1 MCLLLILLREGLVG
15 FVGSRRGEGCTG
27 WTGRGVVGARRGEA
41 RSGFRGSQAPC
52 KVCTIGTISIL
63 SVCVYLKITEFD
75 YPGFCLEVRIQ
86 ISLFGSSRYVNPDPS
101 PSCEVRGAENF

>member
-41 RSGFRGSQAPC
+41 RSGRSVTGRSS
-52 KVCTIGTISIL
+52 IG
-63 SVCVYLKITEFD
+63 
-75 YPGFCLEVRIQ
+75 GF
-86 ISLFGSSRYVNPDPS
+86 S
-101 PSCEVRGAENF
+101 